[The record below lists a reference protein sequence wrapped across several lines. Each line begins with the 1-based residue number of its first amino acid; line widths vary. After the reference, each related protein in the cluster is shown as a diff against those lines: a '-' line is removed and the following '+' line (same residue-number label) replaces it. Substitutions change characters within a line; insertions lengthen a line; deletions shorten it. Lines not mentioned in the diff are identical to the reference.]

1 MADLQQKTSGA
12 FNERMRLIRL
22 RRKKEDLRF
31 WEEFRLVPNGLIWTM
46 VALYVIALA
55 IALSINY
62 WNFHHNPGETF
73 GDLYDMP
80 YLSYLALAG
89 VITAVGLVLSCFVF
103 LIGYVNR
110 DARRRGMN
118 SALWTLLVIVMLPS
132 LAFVGFLIYFLM
144 RDPLPYPC
152 PQCGKLVGPRF
163 NFCPNCKC
171 NLHPSCPNCKREV
184 GESDKYCPYCAH
196 ELGHSKEAGTALESI
211 GESRGLTS

>member
-1 MADLQQKTSGA
+1 MSDLQQKTTGA

-31 WEEFRLVPNGLIWTM
+31 WQEFKLVPRGLVWTM
-46 VALYVIALA
+46 VVLYLIAVT
-55 IALSINY
+55 IAMATNY
-62 WNFHHNPGETF
+62 WNFRHDPGNFF
-73 GDLYDMP
+73 GDLYDTP
-80 YLSYLALAG
+80 YLSYLGLFGA
-89 VITAVGLVLSCFVF
+89 VTAVALTFSCFAF

-118 SALWTLLVIVMLPS
+118 SALWTLLVIVLLPS
-132 LAFVGFLIYFLM
+132 AMFVGFLIYFLM

-152 PQCGKLVGPRF
+152 PQCGKMVGPRF

-184 GESDKYCPYCAH
+184 EETDKFCPYCAH
-196 ELGHSKEAGTALESI
+196 ELGAAQTAEPIVS
-211 GESRGLTS
+211 